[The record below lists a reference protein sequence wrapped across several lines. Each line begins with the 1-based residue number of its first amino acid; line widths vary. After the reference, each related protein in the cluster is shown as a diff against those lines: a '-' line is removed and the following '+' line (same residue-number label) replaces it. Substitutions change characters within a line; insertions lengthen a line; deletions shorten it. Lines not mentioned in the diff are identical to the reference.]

1 MQILHSLPAPFP
13 PLPSEGPHHQAPA
26 AAAIR
31 RELTDANSDL
41 QGALAI
47 LAGCCDLTP
56 EAQALG
62 VEVRQ
67 AMAQVVRLAEALED
81 VAKQSGRANQ

>member
-1 MQILHSLPAPFP
+1 MQILQHLPAPFP
-13 PLPSEGPHHQAPA
+13 PLPSESPHHQAPA

-31 RELTDANSDL
+31 RELTDANQDL
-41 QGALAI
+41 QGALSV

-56 EAQALG
+56 DAQALG

-67 AMAQVVRLAEALED
+67 AMAQVVRLAEALE
-81 VAKQSGRANQ
+81 ALTRNGSGAN